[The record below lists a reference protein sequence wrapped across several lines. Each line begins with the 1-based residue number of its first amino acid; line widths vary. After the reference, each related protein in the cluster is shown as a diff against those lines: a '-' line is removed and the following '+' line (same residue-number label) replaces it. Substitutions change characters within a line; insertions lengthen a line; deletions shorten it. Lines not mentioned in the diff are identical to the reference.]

1 MAEQQWPF
9 ADLGIGDGQRAAAG
23 NPEEDTA
30 TDALVAIKHEPK
42 EQRLMLQVR
51 QFSLG
56 GGDNRM
62 LTSEITS
69 PSPFPSGT
77 PATLI
82 TAPPPP
88 STQTEIAIPTSL
100 TTSIA
105 FRSISSP
112 PSPSYQHSH
121 SPDPAAATMAA
132 ATAAAASSTT
142 GIGEEYG
149 GGADGSDGGDLS
161 NSASPNSGLSTA
173 AAAGIGVGS
182 TVGGVLLLIL
192 VGWFVQRRKRLA
204 PTASRAYDRPLKDD
218 SAAVSSEGAGAPE
231 AGGAISGDGGGG
243 GGGGGDRD
251 VFFKQASC
259 PPYFW
264 RWRRGWRNGCNGGGS
279 GLRWLQVRS
288 EKMGCGLGNYYV
300 MMVTV
305 IRDG

>member
-1 MAEQQWPF
+1 MAEQQWPV
-9 ADLGIGDGQRAAAG
+9 ADLGIGEGHRAAA
-23 NPEEDTA
+23 EKLEDDTT
-30 TDALVAIKHEPK
+30 TDALAAIKQHPK
-42 EQRLMLQVR
+42 EQNLVLQVR
-51 QFSLG
+51 QLSVG
-56 GGDNRM
+56 RDNRM

-88 STQTEIAIPTSL
+88 STQTEMAIPTSF

-218 SAAVSSEGAGAPE
+218 SAAVSSEGAAATE
-231 AGGAISGDGGGG
+231 AGTKSGGSGGIEMSFSSKHPALRTSGGGG
-243 GGGGGDRD
+243 AGGGTAVMAEDR
-251 VFFKQASC
+251 V
-259 PPYFW
+259 
-264 RWRRGWRNGCNGGGS
+264 
-279 GLRWLQVRS
+279 
-288 EKMGCGLGNYYV
+288 
-300 MMVTV
+300 
-305 IRDG
+305 

>member
-1 MAEQQWPF
+1 MAEQQWPV

-23 NPEEDTA
+23 KPEKDTT

-51 QFSLG
+51 QLSLSG
-56 GGDNRM
+56 GNNRM
-62 LTSEITS
+62 QLTSEITS

-88 STQTEIAIPTSL
+88 STQTEIAIPTSF

-112 PSPSYQHSH
+112 LSPSYQHSH

-218 SAAVSSEGAGAPE
+218 SAAVSSEGAAAAE
-231 AGGAISGDGGGG
+231 AGGAMGGGG
-243 GGGGGDRD
+243 GGGGIEMSFSSKHPALRTSG
-251 VFFKQASC
+251 
-259 PPYFW
+259 
-264 RWRRGWRNGCNGGGS
+264 GGGGGS
-279 GLRWLQVRS
+279 AG
-288 EKMGCGLGNYYV
+288 GGTAV
-300 MMVTV
+300 MAEDRV
-305 IRDG
+305 